1 MKMETQSW
9 DVAQVVECLLGP
21 EFKPEHHLKR
31 KKKKRNGNACFKN

>member
-31 KKKKRNGNACFKN
+31 KKKKKKWKCLF